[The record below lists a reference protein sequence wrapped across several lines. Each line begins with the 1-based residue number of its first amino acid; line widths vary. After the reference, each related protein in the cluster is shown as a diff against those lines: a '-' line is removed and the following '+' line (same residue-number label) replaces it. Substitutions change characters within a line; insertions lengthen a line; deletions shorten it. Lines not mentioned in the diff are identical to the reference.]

1 MSAGERVGRI
11 ITGVLMIV
19 GAFLIIYLG
28 DNGYLVIAA
37 ILGLSLIVSGIGM
50 LINYFKLSRFMV
62 GGRRYLY
69 MGLFILDLG
78 LFASS
83 LNNVPKIYIVLY
95 LVIIRVI
102 TGAVN
107 IIRAFEEKKYG
118 SGAWKL
124 TLAIGIANAL
134 AGLACLFFIRQMWL
148 VIIIY
153 SGGLIYT
160 AVLRIISAF
169 RPTAI
174 VFIQ

>member
-28 DNGYLVIAA
+28 DYGYLIIGVLI
-37 ILGLSLIVSGIGM
+37 GLSLIILGIGM

-69 MGLFILDLG
+69 IGLIILDLG

-95 LVIIRVI
+95 LVIIRIV

-107 IIRAFEEKKYG
+107 IIRALEEKKYG
-118 SGAWKL
+118 SGSWKI
-124 TLAIGIANAL
+124 TIAIGIANAL
-134 AGLACLFFIRQMWL
+134 AGLACLIFIRQMWL

-153 SGGLIYT
+153 SGGLIYS